1 MNTYEEVFMKC
12 FIAVLAVLLL
22 FTACTV
28 EDDGSGLDTENGN
41 DSSVGSNDELENDD
55 GSSDSS
61 TVNDSSQTNDNLT
74 GTDDEQGNDDSGN
87 DSLEGVTDLK
97 ASYGVDI
104 LSLSWTNPS
113 MQGLEKIVV
122 VRNMTQYPADMNDG
136 DTVFE
141 ELGEAYSESQ
151 VLTGASYFYGV
162 FACYGEK
169 GCSKGAYVIAKPCFA
184 QMDIA
189 FVMDVSTTMGYMLTA
204 LENEIGLVWDFT
216 AEKFAGTPRFGL
228 TVFVDDVTVTN
239 DGNAFASKEAIT
251 AEFNK
256 WGKFTSTNKQTQSTE
271 GNGDWPENSLDALA
285 LTAKNYKWRTASD
298 TLKIIILATDD
309 TFYENPKS
317 FTSGIQVQH
326 TYDQTVALLVD
337 GKIRV
342 GAFAAKKGG
351 PTGNADVQPGFFTQY
366 NGRDSIPYATGG
378 EVYFIDDVQTGTLHI
393 YETVKSFI
401 ESAACKS
408 YDEK

>member
-1 MNTYEEVFMKC
+1 MKALIPAL
-12 FIAVLAVLLL
+12 FLAVLLL

-28 EDDGSGLDTENGN
+28 EDDGSGFDAENGN
-41 DSSVGSNDELENDD
+41 DSGGSDDELSNDDKTNDI
-55 GSSDSS
+55 SP
-61 TVNDSSQTNDNLT
+61 VNDNSQTNDSITSADNEQI
-74 GTDDEQGNDDSGN
+74 DDDNGLDD
-87 DSLEGVTDLK
+87 LEGVTDLK

-136 DTVFE
+136 DLVFD
-141 ELGEAYSESQ
+141 ELGETYSESQ

-184 QMDIA
+184 QMDIV

-216 AEKFAGTPRFGL
+216 ADKFAGMPKFGL

-239 DGNAFASKEAIT
+239 DGNPFASKEAIT

-256 WGKFTSTNKQTQSTE
+256 WGKFTSTNKQTQSAESNT
-271 GNGDWPENSLDALA
+271 DWPENALDALA
-285 LTAKNYKWRTASD
+285 LTAENYKWRTASD
-298 TLKIIILATDD
+298 TLKIVILATDD

-317 FTSGIQVQH
+317 FESGVHVQH
-326 TYDQTVALLVD
+326 TYGQTAALLVE

-351 PTGNADVQPGFFTQY
+351 STGNTDVQPGFFTPY
-366 NGRDSIPYATGG
+366 NGMDSIPYATGG
-378 EVYFIDDVQTGTLHI
+378 EVYFIDDVQTGTIHI
-393 YETVKSFI
+393 YETVKAFI